1 MLKSVTEFW
10 KNKSIKL
17 SDSFEVL
24 ITFKNGNEPTSLYN
38 CTGFTIPK
46 LEYEEEV
53 LSYGNLAQ
61 VFQIP
66 KYDSCKELTLEFTEM
81 MDKTK
86 EKTKEKHMVV
96 LSKVFEYMGFDTKQ
110 LFANGGLQSNSATY
124 HFDKIIPTI
133 EIKILNNKLWR
144 YKYKYHFGNLKI
156 VNYSIYNLDYQ
167 NESPCKV
174 TVNLAFETYYKQAID
189 EPVDYG
195 ETPVNKTVKPK
206 EDTKPKEK
214 EPDGKVDVS
223 LEDING
229 DSNARKEDIEQ
240 NWKENINQS
249 DLDMIKE
256 EQLYDPAFGELP
268 DLDDDDMT
276 PELQTEVYKYEANQ
290 SDLDMIRYPE
300 LAELPDLDDDNDTSI
315 SNPPTQETQVAS
327 NEHIGQ
333 QTGGYKGPQGPTSN
347 PNPTKIDNVKTKEN
361 TEPKPEL
368 ASKPQQKKEE
378 KSEFSK
384 SEIKEM
390 AQRAA
395 DFDKKAGVKKGKT
408 GTYYAAGLNA
418 MGLNASDRNDFDAAY
433 KQNM

>member
-1 MLKSVTEFW
+1 M
-10 KNKSIKL
+10 
-17 SDSFEVL
+17 
-24 ITFKNGNEPTSLYN
+24 YN

-61 VFQIP
+61 VFQTP

-86 EKTKEKHMVV
+86 KKDKEKQMVV

-124 HFDKIIPTI
+124 SFDKIIPTI

-156 VNYSIYNLDYQ
+156 VNYTVYNLDYQ

-195 ETPVNKTVKPK
+195 EELEK
-206 EDTKPKEK
+206 TKPQD
-214 EPDGKVDVS
+214 PIYDPNGKANADTIFV
-223 LEDING
+223 EG
-229 DSNARKEDIEQ
+229 DPKAHKEDIE
-240 NWKENINQS
+240 NDWKQSTNQS

-256 EQLYDPAFGELP
+256 EQLYNPAFGELP
-268 DLDDDDMT
+268 DLDDENMT
-276 PELQTEVYKYEANQ
+276 PELQTEVYKYESNQ

-300 LAELPDLDDDNDTSI
+300 LEDLYLDDS
-315 SNPPTQETQVAS
+315 SPA
-327 NEHIGQ
+327 
-333 QTGGYKGPQGPTSN
+333 
-347 PNPTKIDNVKTKEN
+347 
-361 TEPKPEL
+361 
-368 ASKPQQKKEE
+368 
-378 KSEFSK
+378 
-384 SEIKEM
+384 
-390 AQRAA
+390 
-395 DFDKKAGVKKGKT
+395 
-408 GTYYAAGLNA
+408 
-418 MGLNASDRNDFDAAY
+418 
-433 KQNM
+433 

>member
-10 KNKSIKL
+10 KNKTIKL
-17 SDSFEVL
+17 SDSFDVL
-24 ITFKNGNEPTSLYN
+24 ITFKNGKEPTSLYN

-46 LEYEEEV
+46 LEYDEEV

-61 VFQIP
+61 VFQTP

-86 EKTKEKHMVV
+86 SKTKEKHMVV

-110 LFANGGLQSNSATY
+110 LFANGELQSNLATY

-195 ETPVNKTVKPK
+195 VELEKPK
-206 EDTKPKEK
+206 PAPQDPIYD
-214 EPDGKVDVS
+214 PNGKVNADTIYV
-223 LEDING
+223 DG
-229 DSNARKEDIEQ
+229 DPKAHKEDIE
-240 NWKENINQS
+240 NDWKQSTNQS

-256 EQLYDPAFGELP
+256 EQLYDPAYSELMGL
-268 DLDDDDMT
+268 DLDSDEVE
-276 PELQTEVYKYEANQ
+276 PELQTEMWKQSANE
-290 SDLDMIRYPE
+290 SDLDMIRNPE
-300 LAELPDLDDDNDTSI
+300 LAELEDLDLDDSSPI

-333 QTGGYKGPQGPTSN
+333 QTGGNKGPQGPTSN
-347 PNPTKIDNVKTKEN
+347 PNPTKIENVKVNEN
-361 TEPKPEL
+361 KDTKPEI
-368 ASKPQQKKEE
+368 ASKTQQKKEE

-408 GTYYAAGLNA
+408 GTYYMAGLNA
-418 MGLNASDRNDFDAAY
+418 MGLNASDRKDFETAY
-433 KQNM
+433 KASM

>member
-53 LSYGNLAQ
+53 LSYGNLSQ
-61 VFQIP
+61 VFQTP

-86 EKTKEKHMVV
+86 EKNKEKQMVV
-96 LSKVFEYMGFDTKQ
+96 LSKVFKYMGFDTKQ

-133 EIKILNNKLWR
+133 EIKILNNNLWR

-167 NESPCKV
+167 TESPCKV

-189 EPVDYG
+189 EPVEYG

-240 NWKENINQS
+240 NWKESINQS
-249 DLDMIKE
+249 DLDMMKD

-315 SNPPTQETQVAS
+315 SNPPVQETQVAS

-333 QTGGYKGPQGPTSN
+333 QTGGDKGPQGPTSN

-418 MGLNASDRNDFDAAY
+418 MGLNAGDRNTFDAAY

>member
-61 VFQIP
+61 VFQTP

-86 EKTKEKHMVV
+86 KKDKEKQMVV

-110 LFANGGLQSNSATY
+110 LFANGEMQSNFATY

-156 VNYSIYNLDYQ
+156 VNYTVYNLDYQ

-195 ETPVNKTVKPK
+195 EELEKQKPTPQDPIYDPNGKANADTIFVEGDPK
-206 EDTKPKEK
+206 
-214 EPDGKVDVS
+214 
-223 LEDING
+223 
-229 DSNARKEDIEQ
+229 AHKEDIE
-240 NWKENINQS
+240 NDWKQSTNQS

-256 EQLYDPAFGELP
+256 EQLYNPAFGELP
-268 DLDDDDMT
+268 DLDDENMT
-276 PELQTEVYKYEANQ
+276 PELQTEVYKYESNQ

-300 LAELPDLDDDNDTSI
+300 LEDLYLDDS
-315 SNPPTQETQVAS
+315 SPA
-327 NEHIGQ
+327 
-333 QTGGYKGPQGPTSN
+333 
-347 PNPTKIDNVKTKEN
+347 
-361 TEPKPEL
+361 
-368 ASKPQQKKEE
+368 
-378 KSEFSK
+378 
-384 SEIKEM
+384 
-390 AQRAA
+390 
-395 DFDKKAGVKKGKT
+395 
-408 GTYYAAGLNA
+408 
-418 MGLNASDRNDFDAAY
+418 
-433 KQNM
+433 

>member
-61 VFQIP
+61 VFQTP

-86 EKTKEKHMVV
+86 KKDKEKQMVV

-195 ETPVNKTVKPK
+195 EELEKPK
-206 EDTKPKEK
+206 PTPQDPIYDPNGKANADTIFVEGDPK
-214 EPDGKVDVS
+214 
-223 LEDING
+223 
-229 DSNARKEDIEQ
+229 AHKEDIE
-240 NWKENINQS
+240 NDWKQSTNQS

-256 EQLYDPAFGELP
+256 EQLYNPAFGELP
-268 DLDDDDMT
+268 DLDDENMT
-276 PELQTEVYKYEANQ
+276 PELQTEVYKYESNQ
-290 SDLDMIRYPE
+290 SDLDMIRYPG
-300 LAELPDLDDDNDTSI
+300 LAELEDLDLDDS
-315 SNPPTQETQVAS
+315 SPA
-327 NEHIGQ
+327 
-333 QTGGYKGPQGPTSN
+333 
-347 PNPTKIDNVKTKEN
+347 
-361 TEPKPEL
+361 
-368 ASKPQQKKEE
+368 
-378 KSEFSK
+378 
-384 SEIKEM
+384 
-390 AQRAA
+390 
-395 DFDKKAGVKKGKT
+395 
-408 GTYYAAGLNA
+408 
-418 MGLNASDRNDFDAAY
+418 
-433 KQNM
+433 

>member
-61 VFQIP
+61 VFQTP

-86 EKTKEKHMVV
+86 KKDKEKQMVV

-110 LFANGGLQSNSATY
+110 LFANGEMQSNSATY

-195 ETPVNKTVKPK
+195 EELEKPK
-206 EDTKPKEK
+206 PQDPIYDPNGKANADTIFVEGDTK
-214 EPDGKVDVS
+214 
-223 LEDING
+223 
-229 DSNARKEDIEQ
+229 AHKEDIE
-240 NWKENINQS
+240 NDWKQS
-249 DLDMIKE
+249 
-256 EQLYDPAFGELP
+256 
-268 DLDDDDMT
+268 T
-276 PELQTEVYKYEANQ
+276 NQ

-300 LAELPDLDDDNDTSI
+300 LEDLDLDDS
-315 SNPPTQETQVAS
+315 SPA
-327 NEHIGQ
+327 
-333 QTGGYKGPQGPTSN
+333 
-347 PNPTKIDNVKTKEN
+347 
-361 TEPKPEL
+361 
-368 ASKPQQKKEE
+368 
-378 KSEFSK
+378 
-384 SEIKEM
+384 
-390 AQRAA
+390 
-395 DFDKKAGVKKGKT
+395 
-408 GTYYAAGLNA
+408 
-418 MGLNASDRNDFDAAY
+418 
-433 KQNM
+433 

>member
-61 VFQIP
+61 VFQTP

-86 EKTKEKHMVV
+86 NTNKEKHMVV
-96 LSKVFEYMGFDTKQ
+96 LSKVFEYMGFKTTQ
-110 LFANGGLQSNSATY
+110 LFANGEMQRNSATY

-156 VNYSIYNLDYQ
+156 VNYTVYNLDYQ
-167 NESPCKV
+167 SESPCKV

-189 EPVDYG
+189 EPVEYG
-195 ETPVNKTVKPK
+195 EELEKPK
-206 EDTKPKEK
+206 PTPQDPIYD
-214 EPDGKVDVS
+214 PNGKVKYDDV
-223 LEDING
+223 DING
-229 DSNARKEDIEQ
+229 LAVSNKEDIENDCRQ
-240 NWKENINQS
+240 STNQA

-256 EQLYDPAFGELP
+256 EQLYDPAFGELT

-276 PELQTEVYKYEANQ
+276 PELQTEVYKYANNQ
-290 SDLDMIRYPE
+290 SDLDMIRYPGLTE
-300 LAELPDLDDDNDTSI
+300 LTDLDINS
-315 SNPPTQETQVAS
+315 
-327 NEHIGQ
+327 
-333 QTGGYKGPQGPTSN
+333 
-347 PNPTKIDNVKTKEN
+347 
-361 TEPKPEL
+361 
-368 ASKPQQKKEE
+368 
-378 KSEFSK
+378 
-384 SEIKEM
+384 
-390 AQRAA
+390 
-395 DFDKKAGVKKGKT
+395 
-408 GTYYAAGLNA
+408 
-418 MGLNASDRNDFDAAY
+418 
-433 KQNM
+433 